1 MTSTPA
7 KKSGD
12 GADMRQMLAEVE
24 ARRASAMD
32 EAGRARW
39 PGSGLTA
46 RIPRANGSRR
56 CAIQDRGA
64 SSGRW

>member
-32 EAGRARW
+32 EAR
-39 PGSGLTA
+39 
-46 RIPRANGSRR
+46 PRAVARQRADVYSVGVVPNCFRKLRPR
-56 CAIQDRGA
+56 CDCEL
-64 SSGRW
+64 